1 MAIARFK
8 ALELAQS
15 RQPVF
20 VKIPTEKVTDYYGS
34 NTFNDEVMRSLLSP
48 EAYTKISNAIEDNK
62 KIDREAADEVAA
74 AMKSWALSKGAT
86 HYTHWFQ
93 PLTGTTAEKHDAFFD
108 ITNKGKAVEKFKG
121 SALVQQEP
129 DASSFPNGGLRAE
142 AYAALEVR
150 NSKGELIYSKDRN
163 GPQAQRVMSKK
174 VAEDMNFLLSK
185 VPEEGTGKRAAL
197 AGIRPDDPRGDRATH
212 EDYRDDPRQ
221 GLLPTGPALDLGL
234 ENGFGFGAHARPRV
248 DGGTGRSLGPECCA
262 TVNDPRVLCLSS

>member
-108 ITNKGKAVEKFKG
+108 ITNKGKAVEKFKNDHIPDMNKFPG
-121 SALVQQEP
+121 RYMILVI
-129 DASSFPNGGLRAE
+129 DFDKYDDRAE
-142 AYAALEVR
+142 KIQNFDIPDTLRDRVFIIGSRTNPQSLKKELKM
-150 NSKGELIYSKDRN
+150 NGEEIGEAIARSCAEKTGTIWDHPLLKHNQAEIDR
-163 GPQAQRVMSKK
+163 
-174 VAEDMNFLLSK
+174 L
-185 VPEEGTGKRAAL
+185 
-197 AGIRPDDPRGDRATH
+197 RPVIEQFR
-212 EDYRDDPRQ
+212 
-221 GLLPTGPALDLGL
+221 L
-234 ENGFGFGAHARPRV
+234 
-248 DGGTGRSLGPECCA
+248 
-262 TVNDPRVLCLSS
+262 